1 MLLRYNR
8 MNTNNNQKR
17 EKLDI
22 PDETI
27 LGREHTPY
35 EKRILK
41 MRLYRQ
47 TNKAKL
53 SKYRCEYYKNNRE
66 NIREYS
72 RTYMKERLDNNPALR
87 VKHNERTKEHRLNKD
102 MEKQEPTED
111 ELTEKTQIKEQK
123 KKLRMLLKQQAYQEK
138 VIQDSIDLSEQIRE
152 IESHIINSKK

>member
-8 MNTNNNQKR
+8 MNTNNK
-17 EKLDI
+17 KLDI
-22 PDETI
+22 PDEAT

-41 MRLYRQ
+41 MRMYRQ
-47 TNKAKL
+47 ANKAKL
-53 SKYRCEYYKNNRE
+53 SKYRCDYYKNNRE

-87 VKHNERTKEHRLNKD
+87 VKHNERTKEHRLKKES
-102 MEKQEPTED
+102 EKEEPTED
-111 ELTEKTQIKEQK
+111 EVEEQARIKEQK

-152 IESHIINSKK
+152 MEFSIINTKK